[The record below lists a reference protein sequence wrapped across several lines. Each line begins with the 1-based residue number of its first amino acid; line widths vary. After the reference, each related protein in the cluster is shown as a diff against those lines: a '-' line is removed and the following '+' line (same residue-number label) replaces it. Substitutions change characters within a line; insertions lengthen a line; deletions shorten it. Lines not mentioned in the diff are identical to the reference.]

1 MSSRQSPERVALL
14 SKCDHGNEERKGRG
28 WRILDLEEVNHQV
41 LLSLPMILS
50 NVSYYSITLVSDM
63 VSGHL
68 GELELAGATLANSWA
83 SVTGF
88 AIMKI
93 GTYLQAS
100 CIISRF
106 FSIVISILWINTEPI
121 LIWLHQDPQISKIAA
136 VYLKH
141 LIPGLFAYAFL
152 QNILRVVQAQS
163 IVMPLVWFSILP
175 IATHFG
181 IVYSLV
187 NWTSFGLK
195 GAPVAASISLWILL
209 ISLAIY
215 VVCTKELKQTWGGLS
230 SESFRYVLAF
240 LKAALPSAAMHW

>member
-14 SKCDHGNEERKGRG
+14 SK
-28 WRILDLEEVNHQV
+28 
-41 LLSLPMILS
+41 ILS

-88 AIMKI
+88 AIMI
-93 GTYLQAS
+93 GLSEALETLCGQGFAS
-100 CIISRF
+100 CIISRL

-152 QNILRVVQAQS
+152 QNILRFVQAQS

>member
-88 AIMKI
+88 AIMI
-93 GTYLQAS
+93 GLSEALETLCGQGFGAKLYRKLG
-100 CIISRF
+100 
-106 FSIVISILWINTEPI
+106 L
-121 LIWLHQDPQISKIAA
+121 ISKPHA
-136 VYLKH
+136 
-141 LIPGLFAYAFL
+141 
-152 QNILRVVQAQS
+152 
-163 IVMPLVWFSILP
+163 
-175 IATHFG
+175 
-181 IVYSLV
+181 
-187 NWTSFGLK
+187 SF
-195 GAPVAASISLWILL
+195 
-209 ISLAIY
+209 
-215 VVCTKELKQTWGGLS
+215 
-230 SESFRYVLAF
+230 LAF
-240 LKAALPSAAMHW
+240 SLSLYPSYGSTLSQF